1 MRVGLF
7 TESYPPVVNGVSTSI
22 ETLSLQLTEAGHTPL
37 VVAPRVGGHHD
48 PNPVL
53 RLDSWTWPLY
63 PGFPFAWPPV
73 GPFARQ
79 TDDLELD
86 VVHSH
91 HPFGI
96 GLHARRAAQ
105 RRGIAHVST
114 FHTLYHD
121 YTHYFPLVSEGIAR
135 AWLTH
140 WLHGFY
146 SRCHRVVVP
155 SAETGRRL
163 REVGIDPKRIRV
175 IPTGVP
181 NAAPV
186 SADDANAFRRQWEI
200 PESVPVIL
208 YVGRI
213 AWEKNLR
220 LLIDAYRGLAGDAIL
235 VMVGNGPDRAAIER
249 AVADAGLGQRTRF
262 TGAIPR
268 GDLGPVFRSAT
279 VFAFPSGTETQGLVL
294 AEAQSYGLPCVAV
307 DKGGAPEFVRHGVD
321 ALLTVPETNGFREAI
336 HRMLKETALR
346 ESFSAAALESPLR
359 WTPERMLDALI
370 DVYRE
375 AADAAADPKKVPLED

>member
-1 MRVGLF
+1 VRVGLF

-22 ETLSLQLTEAGHTPL
+22 ETLSCQLTAAGHTPL
-37 VVAPRVGGHHD
+37 VVAPRVSGHID
-48 PNPVL
+48 TNPVR

-96 GLHARRAAQ
+96 GLHARRAAE

-121 YTHYFPLVSEGIAR
+121 YTHYFPLVSERIAR

-163 REVGIDPKRIRV
+163 REVGIAPERIRI

-181 NAAPV
+181 DAVPV
-186 SADDANAFRRQWEI
+186 SAEQVRQFRNRWAI
-200 PESVPVIL
+200 PDTARVVL

-220 LLIDAYRGLAGDAIL
+220 LLIDAFRGLDGDTLL
-235 VMVGNGPDRAAIER
+235 VMVGNGPDRSAIER
-249 AVADAGLGQRTRF
+249 SVAEAGIAARTRF

-268 GDLGPVFRSAT
+268 AELGPVFSSAD

-307 DKGGAPEFVRHGVD
+307 DKGGAPEFVRDGVD
-321 ALLTVPETNGFREAI
+321 ALLTVPETVAFRDAI
-336 HRMLKETALR
+336 RRLLDDNSLR
-346 ESFSAAALESPLR
+346 DAFSAAALQSPLR
-359 WTPERMLDALI
+359 WTPERMLSALI

-375 AADAAADPKKVPLED
+375 AADVAAVRP

>member
-22 ETLSLQLTEAGHTPL
+22 ETLARQLDAVGHTPI
-37 VVAPRVGGHHD
+37 VVAPRVPRFID
-48 PNPVL
+48 PTPVR

-105 RRGIAHVST
+105 RRSIAHVST

-121 YTHYFPLVSEGIAR
+121 YTHYFPLVSERIAR

-146 SRCHRVVVP
+146 SKCHLVVVP
-155 SAETGRRL
+155 STQTALRL
-163 REVGIDPKRIRV
+163 REVGIEPDQIRV

-181 NAAPV
+181 AAVPVSETEIRSFKARWEISEQAPV
-186 SADDANAFRRQWEI
+186 
-200 PESVPVIL
+200 VL

-220 LLIDAYRGLAGDAIL
+220 MLIDAARGFGDDTVLA
-235 VMVGNGPDRAAIER
+235 MVGDGPDRAAIER
-249 AVADAGLGQRTRF
+249 AVADAGIAYRTRF

-268 GDLGPVFRSAT
+268 QQLGPVFSSAD

-307 DKGGAPEFVRHGVD
+307 DRGGAPEFVRNGID
-321 ALLTVPETNGFREAI
+321 ALLTPIERAPFEDAVVRLLRDGELRARFSREA
-336 HRMLKETALR
+336 RL
-346 ESFSAAALESPLR
+346 SPLR
-359 WTPERMLDALI
+359 WTPEKMLQALV

-375 AADAAADPKKVPLED
+375 ATEKAGSQA